1 MPVFSNACKQAAV
14 TDLGRRL
21 DGIALFSA
29 AAAFSVSA
37 TIVRPPNPT
46 MIRIFVR
53 TISQG
58 TVVVRAPASET
69 VAAVHGRIEHA
80 TGMGCGYNNIF
91 AVCSLLLL
99 ALAANSQDSSLQ
111 FNVKDFGAVA
121 DGVTDSTQAF
131 QAAWNAAC
139 VADGKPGLAIPEG
152 AYVVG
157 PLMFKGP
164 CKGFMVVQLRGQL
177 LASTDLDAY
186 SKNWI
191 EFQYITGL
199 LVSGGGRLD
208 GRGASAWPHNQCPK
222 QSHCRLLPMS
232 LVFSF
237 VTDATVSGISSVDS
251 KFFHMNIFSSS
262 NVALDSIKISAP
274 GDSPNTD
281 GIHIGDSTDV
291 RITSSI
297 IGTGDDCVSVGPG
310 SVNVTI
316 SDVFCGPG
324 HGISVGSLGKYPDE
338 KGRRRP
344 HRQELHS
351 HRHDERAQNKDMAVG
366 PVAVVGLRLPFRRHC
381 HEQCAPSQVKID
393 RVTFQNI
400 RGTSASPEAI
410 KMVCSD
416 AEPCEGVELSDI
428 SLDYNGSRDGDDQ
441 EEKVSTTTCVNVR
454 GTSNGNSSP
463 TPVSRRLNGIAL
475 RRGCLL
481 RLRDDR
487 PTSEPDD
494 DDGSRRVIQVFV
506 RTISPGT
513 VVVRAPAS
521 ETVAVL
527 HGCVER
533 ATGVP
538 RSDRPNSQDSS
549 LQFNVKDF
557 GAVADG
563 VTDSTQAFQAAWNA
577 ACAAEGKPS
586 LAILE
591 GAYAVG
597 PLMFKGPCKG
607 FMVVQLRGQLLAS
620 TDLDAYSKNWIEFQY
635 ITGLLVSGD
644 GRLDGRGA
652 SAWSHNDCPK
662 QSHCRLL
669 PMSLVFSFVTDAT
682 VSGISSVDSKFF
694 HMNIFS
700 SSNIALDSIKIRAPG
715 DSPNTD
721 GIHIGDSTD
730 IRITS
735 SIIGTGDD
743 CVSVGPERQRDHLR
757 RVLRAG
763 PRDQRRK
770 LREVSWREGRRRPH
784 RQELHSYRH
793 DERAQNKDMAVGA
806 VAVVGLRLPFRRHCH
821 EQCAPSQVKIDRVI
835 FRNIRGTSAS
845 PEAIKM
851 VCSDA
856 RPCEGVELS
865 DISLDYN
872 GSRDGD
878 DQEEKVSTTTCVN
891 VRGTSN
897 GNVKPA
903 SCI

>member
-1 MPVFSNACKQAAV
+1 MPVFSDACQQAAV
-14 TDLGRRL
+14 ADLRRRL
-21 DGIALFSA
+21 DGIALRCGCLLRLCD
-29 AAAFSVSA
+29 V
-37 TIVRPPNPT
+37 VRPPNPT
-46 MIRIFVR
+46 M
-53 TISQG
+53 T
-58 TVVVRAPASET
+58 TACPAPT
-69 VAAVHGRIEHA
+69 
-80 TGMGCGYNNIF
+80 TMGCGYNNIF

-139 VADGKPGLAIPEG
+139 AAEGKPGLAIPEG
-152 AYVVG
+152 AYAVG

-177 LASTDLDAY
+177 LASTDLNAY

-208 GRGASAWPHNQCPK
+208 GQGASAWPHNQCPK

-262 NVALDSIKISAP
+262 NFALDSIKISAP

-291 RITSSI
+291 RITNSV
-297 IGTGDDCVSVGPG
+297 IGTGTTACRSARERQRDHLRRVLR
-310 SVNVTI
+310 
-316 SDVFCGPG
+316 PG
-324 HGISVGSLGKYPDE
+324 HGISVGSLGKYPGE
-338 KGRRRP
+338 K
-344 HRQELHS
+344 
-351 HRHDERAQNKDMAVG
+351 D
-366 PVAVVGLRLPFRRHC
+366 VVGLTVRNCTLTGTTNGLRIKTWQSAPSPSSASDFHFEDIVMNNVYNPIIIDQKYCPFSAC
-381 HEQCAPSQVKID
+381 SQTTPSQVKID
-393 RVTFQNI
+393 RVTFRNI
-400 RGTSASPEAI
+400 RGTSASRRRSRWSAATPSRAKESSSATSVWTTMAAEMEMI
-410 KMVCSD
+410 KKRKFCS
-416 AEPCEGVELSDI
+416 L
-428 SLDYNGSRDGDDQ
+428 L
-441 EEKVSTTTCVNVR
+441 
-454 GTSNGNSSP
+454 
-463 TPVSRRLNGIAL
+463 LLAL
-475 RRGCLL
+475 
-481 RLRDDR
+481 
-487 PTSEPDD
+487 
-494 DDGSRRVIQVFV
+494 
-506 RTISPGT
+506 
-513 VVVRAPAS
+513 AA
-521 ETVAVL
+521 
-527 HGCVER
+527 
-533 ATGVP
+533 
-538 RSDRPNSQDSS
+538 NSQDSS

-577 ACAAEGKPS
+577 ACAAEGKPG
-586 LAILE
+586 LAIPE
-591 GAYAVG
+591 DAYAVG

-620 TDLDAYSKNWIEFQY
+620 TDLNAYSKNWIEFQY
-635 ITGLLVSGD
+635 ITGLLVSGG
-644 GRLDGRGA
+644 GRLDGQGA
-652 SAWSHNDCPK
+652 SAWPHNQCPK

-700 SSNIALDSIKIRAPG
+700 
-715 DSPNTD
+715 
-721 GIHIGDSTD
+721 
-730 IRITS
+730 
-735 SIIGTGDD
+735 DD
-743 CVSVGPERQRDHLR
+743 CVSVGPGSVNVTISD
-757 RVLRAG
+757 VFCG
-763 PRDQRRK
+763 PGHGISVGSLGK
-770 LREVSWREGRRRPH
+770 YPGE
-784 RQELHSYRH
+784 
-793 DERAQNKDMAVGA
+793 KD
-806 VAVVGLRLPFRRHCH
+806 VVGLTVRNCTLTGTTNGLRIKTWQSAPSPSSASDFHFEDIVMNNVYNPIIIDQKYCPFSACS
-821 EQCAPSQVKIDRVI
+821 QTAPSQVKIDRVI

-872 GSRDGD
+872 GSRDGH